1 MTDERDAVEV
11 KTLLEIIN
19 TAEDRLRTLDY
30 KSVKVG
36 DECPYCYEIIEEG
49 HYCNYG

>member
-1 MTDERDAVEV
+1 MTDKLDPEV

-19 TAEDRLRTLDY
+19 TAQDRLRTLDY